1 MSAVPSRWRR
11 LAVQLMQHA
20 AWVLPGGQSP
30 WADAMRR
37 ELDYIAG
44 DPAALR
50 WALGCVLASYRA
62 RFTDRP
68 TLSAR
73 TTLQRVAASCALM
86 VLIGVALQENAG
98 GQTAPP
104 RPAFDE
110 MTCEGLRSAPAPRGP
125 KIATD
130 AVDRPALAPQTPC
143 ADRSAPATQETRDR

>member
-1 MSAVPSRWRR
+1 MNALPGRWRR
-11 LAVQLMQHA
+11 FAVRLAQHA
-20 AWVLPGGQSP
+20 AWVLPGGRAP
-30 WADAMRR
+30 WAEAMRR
-37 ELDYIAG
+37 ELDYIAD

-62 RFTDRP
+62 RLTDRP
-68 TLSAR
+68 TLRAR
-73 TTLQRVAASCALM
+73 MTWQRVAAGGALM

-110 MTCEGLRSAPAPRGP
+110 TTCEGLLTAPAPRER
-125 KIATD
+125 KIVTD

-143 ADRSAPATQETRDR
+143 ADRSAPAPQETRDR